1 MTAHE
6 CAYISR
12 KTLELRLEQHL
23 YRPLTKPVIFSPAL
37 DLTIPK
43 GRSWVRMLRL
53 DQCFLIH

>member
-1 MTAHE
+1 MCLHFP
-6 CAYISR
+6 R